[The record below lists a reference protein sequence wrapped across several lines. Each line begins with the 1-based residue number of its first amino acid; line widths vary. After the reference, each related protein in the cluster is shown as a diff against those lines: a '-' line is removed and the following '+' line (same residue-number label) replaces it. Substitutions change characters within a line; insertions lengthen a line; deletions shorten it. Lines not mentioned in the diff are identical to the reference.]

1 MTKFSNV
8 RPARHSENILFDATT
23 GDCIHVDFAC
33 LFNKGEALAVPERVP
48 FRLTQ
53 NIVDP
58 MGVSGYF
65 GGFTNISTVAMK
77 VTCLPLPAIRK
88 TSPGALHAGLQWRSR
103 RPTAVS

>member
-1 MTKFSNV
+1 M
-8 RPARHSENILFDATT
+8 
-23 GDCIHVDFAC
+23 
-33 LFNKGEALAVPERVP
+33 PERVP

-77 VTCLPLPAIRK
+77 VTCLPLLGIREP
-88 TSPGALHAGLQWRSR
+88 SPGNPHAGLRWRPR
-103 RPTAVS
+103 RPNAAP